1 MEAGEP
7 ATRIVTLSALGQIET
22 QLPAV
27 DAPEVDGLNIYAD
40 MPELS
45 RSLETGGIRGVRKD
59 QYAIIGVSGGQVEL
73 PAVAVPWW
81 NLEIGEWQVATLPG
95 RTLTIKGV
103 EAPPPVQPPVEEIAP
118 AEAGETPAMAT
129 PEEAVAVV
137 TFWQRATEILA
148 ILWLLT
154 VAAWWWSSRSG
165 PRKQRAPREPK
176 EPPVHKQQ
184 AQLLKAARKAAS
196 VSDAQGVRQALLDWG
211 RLQWLDDAP
220 RSIGELA
227 SRVEAPLRDEL
238 EKLSAVSYGREK
250 NEWDGAAMADAL
262 RSVNIAAGHAAVAAR
277 ETLPPL
283 MPPAA

>member
-59 QYAIIGVSGGQVEL
+59 QYAIIGVSGGQVVL
-73 PAVAVPWW
+73 PAVEVPWW
-81 NLEIGEWQVATLPG
+81 NLETGEWQVATLPE

-103 EAPPPVQPPVEEIAP
+103 EAPPPIQPPAEEVAP
-118 AEAGETPAMAT
+118 AEASETPAVAT

-154 VAAWWWSSRSG
+154 IAAWWWSSRSG
-165 PRKQRAPREPK
+165 PRRQRAPREPQ

-196 VSDAQGVRQALLDWG
+196 VSDAQGIRQALLDWG
-211 RLQWLDDAP
+211 RLQWPADAP

-227 SRVEAPLRDEL
+227 SRVEAPLRNEL
-238 EKLSAVSYGREK
+238 ERLSAASYGK
-250 NEWDGAAMADAL
+250 ASSEWDGTKLADAL
-262 RSVNIAAGHAAVAAR
+262 RSVTIVAEHSQVR
-277 ETLPPL
+277 EREALPPL